1 MTPGMARMAVQD
13 EMAGIRWRRGLL
25 CRLPRLWLDVPRP
38 GALAVL
44 TDADVPVPPRARV
57 LATPQ
62 AANLAGL
69 TAGRALQVPYGQPFQ
84 LGAGVVELLP
94 SGASLGGAIARLHAK
109 GQTILA
115 VRSASLEPLP
125 SCPPLQL
132 READILLLD
141 AGLADAHAQTPTQL
155 RAQLHADM
163 AEPARVWLL
172 QTPLTALDLL
182 LWADGALRVAPS
194 ILRLVQRSGLP
205 VLAPQTAG
213 RQPQGVLLWPLH
225 QMARLP
231 AAWLDAPRTVVADP
245 DTLLP
250 PDVTHV
256 PFSRRL
262 TGDALVELARQA
274 ACPSVL
280 AWGHGAE
287 SLAARLAAAG
297 QMCDVLRI
305 PYQLP
310 LV

>member
-1 MTPGMARMAVQD
+1 MARMAVQD
-13 EMAGIRWRRGLL
+13 EMAGIHWRRGLA
-25 CRLPRLWLDVPRP
+25 CRLPRLWLDVPRA

-109 GQTILA
+109 GKTILA
-115 VRSASLEPLP
+115 VRSAALEPLP

-132 READILLLD
+132 READVLLLD
-141 AGLADAHAQTPTQL
+141 AGLADARALTPPEL
-155 RAQLHADM
+155 RAHLQADM
-163 AEPARVWLL
+163 AAPARVWLL
-172 QTPLTALDLL
+172 QQPLTALDLL

-194 ILRLVQRSGLP
+194 ILRLVQRSNLG
-205 VLAPQTAG
+205 VLAPRSAG
-213 RQPQGVLLWPLH
+213 RQPQGVLLWPLS
-225 QMARLP
+225 QSARLP
-231 AAWLDAPRTVVADP
+231 AAWLDVPRTVVAEP
-245 DTLLP
+245 DTPLP
-250 PDVTHV
+250 PDATHL
-256 PFSRRL
+256 PYSRRL

-274 ACPSVL
+274 ACPTVL
-280 AWGHGAE
+280 AWGQGAQ
-287 SLAARLAAAG
+287 SLADRLAAAG
-297 QMCDVLRI
+297 QTCDILRI